1 MLDKFVKCLDKEKF
15 IYVIGNGGSAST
27 ASHFACDLT
36 THGYRAI
43 SLTDNNAVITRIGN
57 DFGYDNIFIE
67 QLKLYFKAGDVLV
80 AISASGNS
88 PNLLRAVEYANTLGT
103 TVAIVG
109 FDGGRLA
116 NMCNIVVHTRTN
128 NGDYEGA
135 EDRHLEVCHAVAKRL
150 G

>member
-1 MLDKFVKCLDKEKF
+1 MIDSVIKCIDKEKF
-15 IYVIGNGGSAST
+15 IYIIGNGGSAST

-43 SLTDNNAVITRIGN
+43 SLTDNNAIITRIGN
-57 DFGYDNIFIE
+57 DIGYDDIFLE
-67 QLKLYFKAGDVLV
+67 QLKLYFNKGDVLV

-88 PNLLRAVEYANTLGT
+88 ANLLKAVEYANQLGI

-109 FDGGRLA
+109 FDGGELA
-116 NMCNIVVHTRTN
+116 DMCNFVIHTPTDK
-128 NGDYEGA
+128 GDYEGA
-135 EDRHLEVCHAVAKRL
+135 EDKHLEVCHTIAKRL